1 MEGGIAANI
10 EAEPEALLAARLV
23 EHAASE
29 SAGLIHIARSE
40 TRAARLHRAA
50 IALAPDFHPVLL
62 PAWDCLPYDRISPSR
77 EVMGLRMAAVHRLAE
92 RARAPVLAIASV
104 DAAMQRLPPPSSWT
118 SITLRAGEKLDVE
131 AVAHE
136 LKRLGYALEEDVAD
150 QPGEAAIRGAVLDVF
165 PAASPVPYRV
175 EHAEGRIAEIR
186 AYDPLTQRSRESVA
200 ELSLGPASELA
211 PPTDEDSAH
220 APGSEHRLAA
230 VTPGLVSLF
239 DLLPDALLVL
249 DPEVAALRAQRL
261 DDLREAFDGVMALG
275 GRNGRTVSPP
285 AELHLDDAAWQ
296 EIERTRGVIR
306 LEPAPDEP
314 AGALP
319 RLSLASLPGF
329 LREQIAAGMRVG
341 IAGPSGPRRAV
352 LRAVG
357 RRLGTEPMQV
367 AGWLALRDAPPGTV
381 GLLAGAVDAGFVG
394 EDAVLIAPADVLGS
408 AVQSRP
414 AQALGAFAATLAPGD
429 AVIHVDH
436 GMGALRGIET
446 IEQADCLRLA
456 YHGDTTLLVPADE
469 IGRVWRYGAE
479 AGSVSLDRLNSENWA
494 KRRAE
499 IERDIAATA
508 ARLVGLVRA
517 RELATAPVMR
527 AKRDAY
533 DRFAARFP
541 FTPTLDQEDAIEAVR
556 HDLASG
562 RPMDRL
568 ICGDVGYGKTEIA
581 LRAAAIA
588 IMAGYQVALAAPTTV
603 LARQHLITF
612 RRRFAALGV
621 RIAGLSRLTSAA
633 DARQTRAG
641 LADGSIGLVIGT
653 HALTGKG
660 VRFNKL
666 GLLIVDEEQR
676 FGVRQ
681 KRALRRLGEGVHG
694 LTLTATPIPRTLQAA
709 LAGLQQ
715 LSVLTTPPARRQPVR
730 TIRMEFDPVVVGQA
744 LQREARRGG
753 QSFVV
758 CPRIEDIAPMREQLA
773 KLVPQL
779 DIVEVHG
786 GMPAEAMDEAM
797 VRFAEGDGDVL
808 LATNI
813 VEAGLDVPRANTML
827 IWRPDRFGLAQ
838 LHQLRGRVGRSRLRG
853 TVYLLTEPGAALTPT
868 ADKRLDALVGH
879 DRLGA
884 GFAISARDLDFRGA
898 GDLLGEDQA
907 GHVKLIG
914 VDLYRH
920 MLRRALAIAAGGAP
934 EQEWTPDITL
944 DLPAF
949 VPTEY
954 VQDAALRV
962 ELHARLAGAVRS
974 GDPAALELLEDEI
987 EDRFGPLP
995 APAEGLLV
1003 LGRLSIACRA
1013 LGVARLDVGPDAAA
1027 ARLRKPTAGTPP
1039 QPLERRG
1046 DRLVLARPS
1055 REAAERIAVAEDLLD
1070 LLDRR

>member
-1 MEGGIAANI
+1 MEGGITANI
-10 EAEPEALLAARLV
+10 EAEPEGLLAARLI
-23 EHAASE
+23 EHAASG
-29 SAGLIHIARSE
+29 SAGVIHIARSE

-50 IALAPDFHPVLL
+50 SALAPEPRPIPL

-77 EVMGLRMAAVHRLAE
+77 EVMGLRMAAMHRLA
-92 RARAPVLAIASV
+92 RRNGAPVLAIASI
-104 DAAMQRLPPPSSWT
+104 DAAMQRLPPPSAWA
-118 SITLRAGEKLDVE
+118 SITLRAGERLDPE
-131 AVAHE
+131 HVARVLE
-136 LKRLGYALEEDVAD
+136 RLGYALEEVAD

-175 EHAEGRIAEIR
+175 EHAEGRVTEIR
-186 AYDPLTQRSRESVA
+186 AYDPLTQRSRDTVA
-200 ELSLGPASELA
+200 ELRLGPASEL
-211 PPTDEDSAH
+211 PPPDGEGPHPPGMEH
-220 APGSEHRLAA
+220 ALAA

-249 DPEVAALRAQRL
+249 DPEVETLRAQRL
-261 DDLREAFDGVMALG
+261 DDLREAFESVTALG
-275 GRNGRTVSPP
+275 GRNGRPVSPP
-285 AELHLDDAAWQ
+285 ADLHLDDAAWQ
-296 EIERTRGVIR
+296 EVERTHRVIR
-306 LEPAPDEP
+306 LDPAPDEP
-314 AGALP
+314 AGTLP
-319 RLSLASLPGF
+319 RLSLATLPGF
-329 LREQIAAGMRVG
+329 LRERIAAGMRVG
-341 IAGPSGPRRAV
+341 IAGPSGPRRAM
-352 LRAVG
+352 LRAIG
-357 RRLGTEPMQV
+357 RRLGAEPV
-367 AGWLALRDAPPGTV
+367 PIPGWLALREAPPGTV
-381 GLLAGAVDAGFVG
+381 GLLAGALDAGFMG
-394 EDAVLIAPADVLGS
+394 DDALLIAPADVLGS
-408 AVQSRP
+408 AAVGRP
-414 AQALGAFAATLAPGD
+414 EQALAVFAPTLSPGD

-456 YHGDTTLLVPADE
+456 YQGDTSLLVPADE

-479 AGSVSLDRLNSENWA
+479 ASSVSLDRLNSESWA

-499 IERDIAATA
+499 IEQDIAATA
-508 ARLVGLVRA
+508 VRLVGLVKA
-517 RELATAPVMR
+517 REQATAPVMR
-527 AKRDAY
+527 ARRDAY

-541 FTPTLDQEDAIEAVR
+541 FSPTPDQESAIEAVR

-562 RPMDRL
+562 HPMDRL

-588 IMAGYQVALAAPTTV
+588 VMAGYQVALAAPTTV
-603 LARQHLITF
+603 LVRQHLITF
-612 RRRFAALGV
+612 RRRFAGLGV
-621 RIAGLSRLTSAA
+621 RVASLSRLTPAA
-633 DARQTRAG
+633 EARETRAG

-653 HALTGKG
+653 QALAGKG
-660 VRFNKL
+660 VRFKRL

-681 KRALRRLGEGVHG
+681 KRALRRLGDGVHT
-694 LTLTATPIPRTLQAA
+694 LTLTATPIPRTLQGA

-715 LSVLTTPPARRQPVR
+715 LSVLATPPARRQPVR
-730 TIRMEFDPVVVGQA
+730 TIRMEFDPVVVAQA

-779 DIVEVHG
+779 AIVEVHG
-786 GMPAEAMDEAM
+786 EMPPEAMDEAM

-827 IWRPDRFGLAQ
+827 IWHPDRFGLAQ

-853 TVYLLTEPGAALTPT
+853 TVYLLTEPGAVLTPA
-868 ADKRLDALVGH
+868 ADKRLDALVGY

-884 GFAISARDLDFRGA
+884 GFAISARDLDLRGA

-920 MLRRALAIAAGGAP
+920 MLRRALALAAGERP

-949 VPTEY
+949 VPLEY

-962 ELHARLAGAVRS
+962 ELHARLAEAVR
-974 GDPAALELLEDEI
+974 GDDATALELLEDEI
-987 EDRFGPLP
+987 DDRFGPLP
-995 APAEGLLV
+995 EPVQGLLV
-1003 LGRLSIACRA
+1003 LGRLSVACRA
-1013 LGVARLDVGPDAAA
+1013 LGIARLDAGPDAAA
-1027 ARLRKPTAGTPP
+1027 VTLRKPTRGKPAP
-1039 QPLERRG
+1039 PLEQRG
-1046 DRLVLARPS
+1046 DRLVLPRPS
-1055 REAAERIAVAEDLLD
+1055 HDAAERVAVAEELLD
-1070 LLDRR
+1070 LLDR